1 MKTTLLLMCLVLLP
15 VSAAFAQSGPPLRAP
30 SGTGAQGEIVTRPI
44 CSWLTNRSDQTI
56 LGTITTAPQK
66 LPDGTVAR
74 HRDNFRLAAG
84 ERRQI
89 CAAGPFFEGQRLD
102 LTLKTLLPLFNCKTK
117 IDREIF
123 LDAKVQPGGFRKLSA
138 TCY

>member
-1 MKTTLLLMCLVLLP
+1 MKKTLLLLCLVLLP
-15 VSAAFAQSGPPLRAP
+15 VTSALAQSAPPVRGP
-30 SGTGAQGEIVTRPI
+30 SGSGKEGEIISRPI

-56 LGTITTAPQK
+56 LGTIATASQR
-66 LPDGTVAR
+66 LPDGSEAE

-84 ERRQI
+84 ERQKI
-89 CAAGPFFEGQRLD
+89 CAAGPFFEGQRLE
-102 LTLKTLLPLFNCKTK
+102 LTLRTLMPLFSCKTK